1 MAQSSQSRLH
11 ARIYGLVQGV
21 FFRDTTRQQ
30 ARALGLTGWVRNEAD
45 GSVEVIAEGLR
56 ADLETLLQFL
66 RQGPSHARVDRVEA
80 DWAAATGEFSSF
92 NVR

>member
-1 MAQSSQSRLH
+1 MVESRRLH

-30 ARALGLTGWVRNEAD
+30 ARALNLSGWVRNEAD
-45 GSVEVIAEGLR
+45 GSVEVIAEGPP

-92 NVR
+92 NVC